1 MVAVINAGG
10 VQHRVSVGDEI
21 TVNHL
26 GEAKGSIV
34 EFSALFV
41 SSDDGVKV
49 GTPTV
54 DGVLVKAEVLSEP
67 NSIDADGNRVWGER
81 AQKIDIY
88 RYNRRHRTRKSMGF
102 RQSITRLQ
110 ITEISG

>member
-1 MVAVINAGG
+1 MVAVIKAGG

-26 GEAKGSIV
+26 GQAKGSIV

-54 DGVLVKAEVLSEP
+54 EGVTVKAEVLSEP
-67 NSIDADGNRVWGER
+67 NSIDSDGNRVWGER
-81 AQKIDIY
+81 GPKIDIY
-88 RYNRRHRTRKSMGF
+88 RYNRRHRTRKGMGF
-102 RQSITRLQ
+102 RRSITRLH
-110 ITEISG
+110 ITEING